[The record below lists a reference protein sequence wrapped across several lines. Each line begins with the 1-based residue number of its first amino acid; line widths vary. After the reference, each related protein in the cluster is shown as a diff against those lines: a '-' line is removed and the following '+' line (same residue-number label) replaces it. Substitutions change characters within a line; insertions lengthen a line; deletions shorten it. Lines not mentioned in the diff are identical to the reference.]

1 MPIPSPC
8 PGPSFHRRALLQAG
22 AISLIGLGLPKLL
35 ANPTVAAPKAKAC
48 ILLFQWGGPSH
59 IDTWDPKP
67 NAPSSVR
74 GEFKPI
80 STTVPGIQIS
90 EHFPKLSRQAHRYA
104 IIRSMTHT
112 DVAHLS
118 SVHHLQT
125 GRLAPRVNSD
135 ADAPTRQDSP
145 HLGSML
151 DHIAKRNQS
160 MPTSVSIPWV
170 VSHPAAPG
178 GVAPGQHA
186 GWLGSG
192 FDPFLVNSDPNQPG
206 FQVNGLHVGDNL
218 TGRSTLLKQLDK
230 RGPADFSASQAK
242 AMSMLAGA
250 GVERAFDLDL
260 ESSAMRDRYGRS
272 THGQCCLMA
281 RRLVESGTRL
291 VTVNWPNDG
300 ASFWDTH
307 GDNFNG
313 LKNRL
318 MPPADAGFSALLD
331 DLDDRGL
338 LEETLV
344 VWIGEFGRA
353 PKISNG
359 TGREHHSK
367 CYSAVLA
374 GGGIRGG
381 QVYGSSD
388 RIGAYPLDK
397 PTSPADITATIYHAL
412 GHDPHQMVN
421 DRTGRPLAL
430 TEGEALTGL
439 FV

>member
-1 MPIPSPC
+1 MFVSAPC
-8 PGPSFHRRALLQAG
+8 PGPSLHRRALLQAG
-22 AISLIGLGLPKLL
+22 AISLVGLGLPKLL
-35 ANPTVAAPKAKAC
+35 ANPTLAAPKAKAC

-90 EHFPKLSRQAHRYA
+90 EHFPKLSKQAHRYA
-104 IIRSMTHT
+104 IVRSMTHT

-135 ADAPTRQDSP
+135 ADAPSRQDTP

-151 DHIAKRNQS
+151 DHISKRNQS

-178 GVAPGQHA
+178 GVAPGQHG

-218 TGRSTLLKQLDK
+218 TGRTALLKQLDK

-250 GVERAFDLDL
+250 GVERAFDLNL
-260 ESSAMRDRYGRS
+260 ESSATRDRYGRS

-281 RRLVESGTRL
+281 RRLVEAGTRL
-291 VTVNWPNDG
+291 VTVNWPNDY
-300 ASFWDTH
+300 ANFWDTH

-344 VWIGEFGRA
+344 VWIGEFGRS

-359 TGREHHSK
+359 TGREHHAK

-388 RIGAYPLDK
+388 KIGAYPLEK

-412 GHDPHQMVN
+412 GHDPHQTVN
-421 DRTGRPLAL
+421 DRTGRPMAM
-430 TEGEALTGL
+430 TEGEALKSL